1 MSQFRSPMSPRVAN
15 DNTPTT
21 AEKTRTQRFPRPAPF
36 DIHEETENLR
46 SEAQFELKP
55 SVEIRQSPTKTPT
68 KTQSPSKHR
77 SPRKMDQE
85 PAPSV
90 ALTEDALREN
100 EGLTRAMDLMNGG
113 DSILDLYT
121 GRDGASMV
129 GEGAGYPG
137 MDDTCFSTFSAV
149 PNTDMTLFA
158 QTGQSPA
165 KSSSPAKRSREAQY
179 GSTAPTPRPSGRS
192 TPATP
197 RRAVYDESSPS
208 PTPRRP
214 KSVRDADTTN
224 LILDFTEQFNAFSQ
238 TSNTYAGQNGR
249 PTPRKFNTQPELASF
264 AASKRASPTKGSS
277 YTPTRTHNLANLL
290 DFDLPPAPTPRSI
303 PTITARELESLKSS
317 FLSQISSLRATLNG
331 KEAEVGSLKEAV
343 TDAER
348 RVGEALEEIRD
359 ERGAKESLQ
368 AEKEDW
374 QARDKEME
382 SVLRNVKEEIV
393 HQQHEYEKLKQR
405 LEASEKQREEAEAKT
420 LEAESKIAGMQVA
433 SAPANGQSNAS
444 EAGGGGD
451 SGSNAAIEAA
461 VEKVARE
468 LHGLYKSKHETK
480 VAALKKSYE
489 ARWEK
494 KIKDLETRIRDL
506 DNENEEMRIARDATM
521 TGLKP
526 PSSSS
531 TTTHTHDQAA
541 AATRE
546 EDNNNSNN
554 AERKA
559 ELSTLKQE
567 NATLHRQLKVERVEM
582 AELVRA
588 TEEMMQLS
596 LSQNPNSL
604 QPQPAQFTQQQQP
617 QPTAPLPTA
626 TTTDLEGASARGSAS
641 KALGGGGSERW
652 KAGSFGAGVGESRIG
667 RMGGGGGTSSG
678 GTRSGI
684 MSSIERMGRRGEL

>member
-1 MSQFRSPMSPRVAN
+1 MMSQLRSPMSPRVAN

-36 DIHEETENLR
+36 DIHEETENLQ
-46 SEAQFELKP
+46 SEAQLELKP
-55 SVEIRQSPTKTPT
+55 SIEIRQSPTKTPT
-68 KTQSPSKHR
+68 KTRNPSKHR

-85 PAPSV
+85 PAPLL

-113 DSILDLYT
+113 DSIVDLYT
-121 GRDGASMV
+121 GHDGASML
-129 GEGAGYPG
+129 GEAAGYPG

-149 PNTDMTLFA
+149 PNTDMTMFT
-158 QTGQSPA
+158 QMGQSPGRG
-165 KSSSPAKRSREAQY
+165 SSLAKRSREAQY
-179 GSTAPTPRPSGRS
+179 GSAAPTPRPSGRS

-197 RRAVYDESSPS
+197 RRAVYDECSPS

-214 KSVRDADTTN
+214 KSVKDADTTN

-249 PTPRKFNTQPELASF
+249 PTPRKFNTQPDLASF
-264 AASKRASPTKGSS
+264 AASKRASPTKGAS
-277 YTPTRTHNLANLL
+277 YTPTRAHCLTNLL

-359 ERGAKESLQ
+359 ERGAKESLR

-393 HQQHEYEKLKQR
+393 HQQHEHEKLKQR
-405 LEASEKQREEAEAKT
+405 LEASEKKQEEAEAKA
-420 LEAESKIAGMQVA
+420 LEAESKIAGMQAA
-433 SAPANGQSNAS
+433 SAPFNGH
-444 EAGGGGD
+444 GTPVVGKGGD
-451 SGSNAAIEAA
+451 GGSNAAVEAA
-461 VEKVARE
+461 VENVARE

-494 KIKDLETRIRDL
+494 KIKDLESRIRDL
-506 DNENEEMRIARDATM
+506 DSENEELRIARDATM
-521 TGLKP
+521 TGLQP
-526 PSSSS
+526 PS
-531 TTTHTHDQAA
+531 TAHTALPEVDNKDVEKRGEQA
-541 AATRE
+541 E
-546 EDNNNSNN
+546 
-554 AERKA
+554 

-567 NATLHRQLKVERVEM
+567 NATLHRQLEAERLEM

-596 LSQNPNSL
+596 LSQPQS
-604 QPQPAQFTQQQQP
+604 QPQDTP
-617 QPTAPLPTA
+617 QPPQPPPTTTTTTT
-626 TTTDLEGASARGSAS
+626 TTTDREGAAARGGSAT
-641 KALGGGGSERW
+641 KPGTGSERW
-652 KAGSFGAGVGESRIG
+652 KAGSFGAGESRIG
-667 RMGGGGGTSSG
+667 RMGAGVGAG

-684 MSSIERMGRRGEL
+684 MSSIERMGRRGNE

>member
-1 MSQFRSPMSPRVAN
+1 MSQLRSPMSPRVAN
-15 DNTPTT
+15 SNTPTT
-21 AEKTRTQRFPRPAPF
+21 AEKTKTQRFPRPAPF
-36 DIHEETENLR
+36 DIHEEIENLQ
-46 SEAQFELKP
+46 SEAQFDSKP
-55 SVEIRQSPTKTPT
+55 SIEIPQSPTKTPT
-68 KTQSPSKHR
+68 KARSPSKHR

-85 PAPSV
+85 PPPSV
-90 ALTEDALREN
+90 PLTEDAIREN

-121 GRDGASMV
+121 GHDGASMM
-129 GEGAGYPG
+129 GEAAGYPG

-149 PNTDMTLFA
+149 PNGDMTLFA
-158 QTGQSPA
+158 QTGKSPA
-165 KSSSPAKRSREAQY
+165 KNSSSAKRSREAQY
-179 GSTAPTPRPSGRS
+179 ASAAPTPRPSGRS
-192 TPATP
+192 TPATS
-197 RRAVYDESSPS
+197 RRAPYDECSPS

-214 KSVRDADTTN
+214 KSGKDADTTN

-238 TSNTYAGQNGR
+238 TSNTYSGQNGR
-249 PTPRKFNTQPELASF
+249 PTPRKFNTQPDLASF
-264 AASKRASPTKGSS
+264 AASKRASPTKGGLF
-277 YTPTRTHNLANLL
+277 TPARTHNLANLL

-303 PTITARELESLKSS
+303 PTITAREIESLKSS

-393 HQQHEYEKLKQR
+393 HQQHEHEKLKQR
-405 LEASEKQREEAEAKT
+405 LETSEKKREEAEAKA

-433 SAPANGQSNAS
+433 SVPTGVPADGQSTPS
-444 EAGGGGD
+444 AGGREN
-451 SGSNAAIEAA
+451 GSNAAVEAA

-494 KIKDLETRIRDL
+494 KIQALESRIRDL
-506 DNENEEMRIARDATM
+506 DNENEELRIARDVTM

-526 PSSSS
+526 PSSSIAP
-531 TTTHTHDQAA
+531 TAPG
-541 AATRE
+541 
-546 EDNNNSNN
+546 EDSNIN
-554 AERKA
+554 DVEKRAERESQLA
-559 ELSTLKQE
+559 QLAVEIATSKQE
-567 NATLHRQLKVERVEM
+567 NATLHRQLEAERLEM
-582 AELVRA
+582 AEL
-588 TEEMMQLS
+588 
-596 LSQNPNSL
+596 
-604 QPQPAQFTQQQQP
+604 
-617 QPTAPLPTA
+617 
-626 TTTDLEGASARGSAS
+626 
-641 KALGGGGSERW
+641 
-652 KAGSFGAGVGESRIG
+652 
-667 RMGGGGGTSSG
+667 
-678 GTRSGI
+678 
-684 MSSIERMGRRGEL
+684 